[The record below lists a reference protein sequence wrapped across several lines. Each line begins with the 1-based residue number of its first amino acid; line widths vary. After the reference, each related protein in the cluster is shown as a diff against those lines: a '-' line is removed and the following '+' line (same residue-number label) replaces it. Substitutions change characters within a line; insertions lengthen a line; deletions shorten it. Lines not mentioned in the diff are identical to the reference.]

1 MSSARGRASRRDDNE
16 PEIRKRFAAHGW
28 HTEALSAAGMPDLL
42 AYPPRPSL
50 LGFTQV
56 KHVDVKGAKGKSTP
70 AQREKW
76 TALSEK
82 GIPVYVCRNSGDVD
96 ALVAGNLQPWAPW
109 EDEVRR
115 MGREAKRARKEE
127 ERAPDTA
134 GELDAL
140 LREAGMQPYFHVKG
154 CKGPP
159 CACPNRRTAT
169 RPLSAGA
176 AYMRQLAEAE
186 EALIPE
192 RARAELKRRASAQQE
207 ADHGE

>member
-16 PEIRKRFAAHGW
+16 PEIRTRFATHGW
-28 HTEALSAAGMPDLL
+28 HTEALSAPGMPDLL

-56 KHVDVKGAKGKSTP
+56 KHVDVKGEKGKPTP
-70 AQREKW
+70 AQVEKW

-115 MGREAKRARKEE
+115 MGREAKRGMNLRSPPRTGPKAGRADYAEPCCPKDTPCGEHARG
-127 ERAPDTA
+127 A
-134 GELDAL
+134 
-140 LREAGMQPYFHVKG
+140 
-154 CKGPP
+154 
-159 CACPNRRTAT
+159 TAT

-192 RARAELKRRASAQQE
+192 RARAELRRRASTQQE